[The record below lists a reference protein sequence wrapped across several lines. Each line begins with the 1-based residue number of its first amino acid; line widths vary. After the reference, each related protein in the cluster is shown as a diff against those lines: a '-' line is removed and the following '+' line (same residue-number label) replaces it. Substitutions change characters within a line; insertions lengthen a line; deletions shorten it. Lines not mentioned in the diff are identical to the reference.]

1 MEYNCLKCS
10 HFWQETTDD
19 VACCN
24 CCDNGEFYDE
34 MKKEEE

>member
-10 HFWQETTDD
+10 HYWQATTDD

-24 CCDNGEFYDE
+24 CCDSGEFYDE